1 MSNDVRVARGLTR
14 ILDELVRIPGTN
26 IRLGLDSIIGLIPG
40 VGDLAGAAMSG
51 YLILAAG
58 RLGAPKAVLLRML
71 GNVAFDSM
79 IGVVPLLGD
88 LFDVAFK
95 ANTRNLKLLE
105 RYAEQPERVKA
116 TSRWFVIGI
125 LVALAVITIAAVA
138 LVIEIVRRLL
148 PAAF

>member
-14 ILDELVRIPGTN
+14 VLDELVRIPGTN

-71 GNVAFDSM
+71 GNIAFDSM

-105 RYAEQPERVKA
+105 RYSEQPERVKA
-116 TSRWFVIGI
+116 TSRWFVIGV
-125 LVALAVITIAAVA
+125 LVALAVVTIAAVA
-138 LVIEIVRRLL
+138 LAIEIVRRLL

>member
-14 ILDELVRIPGTN
+14 VLDELVRIPGTN

-71 GNVAFDSM
+71 GNIAFDSM

-116 TSRWFVIGI
+116 TSRWFVIGV
-125 LVALAVITIAAVA
+125 LVALAVVTIAAVA
-138 LVIEIVRRLL
+138 LAIEIVRRLL

>member
-14 ILDELVRIPGTN
+14 VLDELVRIPGTN

-105 RYAEQPERVKA
+105 RYTEQPERVKA
-116 TSRWFVIGI
+116 TSRWFVIGV
-125 LVALAVITIAAVA
+125 LVALAVVTIAAVA
-138 LVIEIVRRLL
+138 LAIEIVRRLL

>member
-1 MSNDVRVARGLTR
+1 
-14 ILDELVRIPGTN
+14 
-26 IRLGLDSIIGLIPG
+26 
-40 VGDLAGAAMSG
+40 MSG